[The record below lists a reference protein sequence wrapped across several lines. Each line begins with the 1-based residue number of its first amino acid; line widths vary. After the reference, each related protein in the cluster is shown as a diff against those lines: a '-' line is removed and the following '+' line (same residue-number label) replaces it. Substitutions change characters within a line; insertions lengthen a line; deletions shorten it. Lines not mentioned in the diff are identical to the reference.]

1 MSSLDQEATIRW
13 LDNPPAGTPR
23 MTVGSDTLTP
33 ALPLSVDRRATH
45 PLAASPGELLAG
57 VIGAAFAY
65 LHAEELMRQGTQARE
80 LTASVTLTMSDAPGG
95 GAGDLVLTGIA
106 CRVLAR
112 VSGIDQEQ
120 LEAAAKAAMRRCI
133 EALAM
138 RPERIAVTV
147 TALLESA

>member
-1 MSSLDQEATIRW
+1 MTTLDQEATIRW

-23 MTVGSDTLTP
+23 MTVGSDSLTP
-33 ALPLSVDRRATH
+33 ALPLNVDRGATH

-57 VIGAAFAY
+57 VIGAAFAW
-65 LHAEELMRQGTQARE
+65 LHAEELVRKGTQARE
-80 LTASVTLTMSDAPGG
+80 LTASVTLTMSDKPGG
-95 GAGDLVLTGIA
+95 DAENLVLTAIV
-106 CRVLAR
+106 CSVSAR
-112 VSGIDQEQ
+112 VPGIDQEQ
-120 LEAAAKAAMRRCI
+120 LEEAARAAMRRCI